1 MNVSELIN
9 FIKSKKKGLNKKGG
23 IIKSKTKFKAT
34 NVFNN
39 KDSHFFVFKSNDTR
53 FNSCSIKYKYET
65 EKLNEVKSVVAET
78 NKKPNKRLSLIFVI
92 INIIILGIVLYTSL
106 SGDDGLSLTEAL
118 ELIKWP
124 FLGIAL
130 AMLVL
135 SLIIDASKFVL
146 LIYQSTRR
154 FRPFLAFKTMALGRY
169 YDNITPSST
178 GGQPFQIYYLNK
190 RGIKGEVATSVPLM
204 KYICWQIGFVIT
216 SFIFLMLNYKYLMT
230 QNSLIVTLAWV
241 GFGMNALLLVA
252 VLLLSTSKKIG
263 PAVIVWFLKL
273 LNRMKLIK
281 NYRATFSKTM
291 RFVVSYQRCMREFTS
306 NIFYFLLQILLAGA
320 EIICNASIAYFVY
333 LAFIQDDPASFSLVI
348 SITLLCNLAVCFIP
362 VPGQAGAAE
371 ISFISV
377 YGNLFTSIGHKVGSI
392 AVVFYRLFTY
402 YSMLLLG
409 IGVILYDFFIGNKRA
424 EKYRKTHLFSDGFV
438 FKKKIRKRKI
448 K

>member
-424 EKYRKTHLFSDGFV
+424 EKYRK
-438 FKKKIRKRKI
+438 RKI